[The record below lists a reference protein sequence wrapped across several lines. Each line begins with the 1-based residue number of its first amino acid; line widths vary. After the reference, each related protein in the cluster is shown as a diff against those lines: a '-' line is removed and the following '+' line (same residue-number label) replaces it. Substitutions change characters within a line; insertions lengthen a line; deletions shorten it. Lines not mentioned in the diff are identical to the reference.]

1 MSAQQAPFRSPMQLT
16 FVRHPSSEAWE
27 SPVAFPKLSRDGEWG
42 CLREIRS
49 TKSVSDSYLH
59 SADFAVLLAMK
70 SIISATGKLRI
81 SYGVRSLF
89 AARQV
94 PHMHIFPRFPA
105 PKKGVRNLW
114 WLLWQAA
121 PSPHCGPD
129 PRLCNGPV
137 RVAVADKNS
146 YLFRICSGRT
156 GSDFSY
162 ENNNFSYAESATSA
176 TGFAG
181 CAHSPHPH
189 PAQPLAL
196 LLTLP
201 LLESNRLSTPLMN
214 CRLGGCHGLP

>member
-1 MSAQQAPFRSPMQLT
+1 MRQ
-16 FVRHPSSEAWE
+16 
-27 SPVAFPKLSRDGEWG
+27 
-42 CLREIRS
+42 IRS
-49 TKSVSDSYLH
+49 AKSISVSYLH
-59 SADFAVLLAMK
+59 PADFAVLLAMK
-70 SIISATGKLRI
+70 SIISATAKLRI
-81 SYGVRSLF
+81 SYGVRRLST
-89 AARQV
+89 ARRIR
-94 PHMHIFPRFPA
+94 HMHIFRSFPA
-105 PKKGVRNLW
+105 PKKGVRNLR
-114 WLLWQAA
+114 WLPWQAA

-129 PRLCNGPV
+129 PRLWNGPA

-146 YLFRICSGRT
+146 YLFRICSGRI

-181 CAHSPHPH
+181 CAHSPHSH

-201 LLESNRLSTPLMN
+201 LLESNRLSTPMMN